1 MAPLLSERVFSD
13 TPVRFFAILTWR
25 HSRRYI
31 DLLDAI
37 EEMQRRRHGGGLTRA
52 EVLDAAERILA
63 LSPPVDAGDGPSEEG
78 ATLSAPEMLRQ
89 LVHAGWLDEPRRHD
103 YQRVY
108 FLDGRAELLLD
119 CLRRMAYP
127 EKVTFTDKLH
137 LACTRLQD
145 EAAFVDH
152 PLSDLE
158 ACLDNLR
165 YGLQELRSLQQ
176 GVARLTQ
183 RQLKS
188 DSLKENLRVLYD
200 DFSENIG
207 QRCYKQLIALD
218 LPLRLPLVRENL
230 HAIEAN
236 PMIRAR
242 MEGQLA
248 ERRPDLSAEEV
259 EAHVRDNLREAI
271 ELLDGVEPQAEAVDR
286 RAADFARRSFARFRY
301 LQEVS
306 SGRRTEVRTMF
317 EEINER
323 YAGERLGDLPEAL
336 ELPDLRVPSVG
347 LLGGL
352 DSLAVPQGARRSGI
366 RRPLEEDDFD
376 LGYDA
381 AVDEM
386 ALNINSSLTVLRAN
400 RFVRGLGV
408 GPAGLSSAELV
419 PGVQEWLLELAGLL
433 LHAETTDSDYRVAS
447 RREFDEE
454 PPRDLVGDHR
464 IDRFHLSMKADV

>member
-1 MAPLLSERVFSD
+1 
-13 TPVRFFAILTWR
+13 
-25 HSRRYI
+25 
-31 DLLDAI
+31 
-37 EEMQRRRHGGGLTRA
+37 
-52 EVLDAAERILA
+52 
-63 LSPPVDAGDGPSEEG
+63 
-78 ATLSAPEMLRQ
+78 
-89 LVHAGWLDEPRRHD
+89 
-103 YQRVY
+103 
-108 FLDGRAELLLD
+108 
-119 CLRRMAYP
+119 
-127 EKVTFTDKLH
+127 
-137 LACTRLQD
+137 LQD
-145 EAAFVDH
+145 EDAFVDH

-248 ERRPDLSAEEV
+248 ERRPDLTTDQV
-259 EAHVRDNLREAI
+259 EAHVRDNLREAVD
-271 ELLDGVEPQAEAVDR
+271 LLDGVEPQAEAVDR

-306 SGRRTEVRTMF
+306 SGRRTEVRSLF
-317 EEINER
+317 ETINEI
-323 YAGERLGDLPEAL
+323 YQGERLGDLPEAL
-336 ELPDLRVPSVG
+336 ELPDLRLPNVG
-347 LLGGL
+347 LLSGL
-352 DSLAVPQGARRSGI
+352 DSLAVPQGARRVGI
-366 RRPLEEDDFD
+366 RRPIEDDDYD

-400 RFVRGLGV
+400 RFIRELEI
-408 GPAGLSSAELV
+408 GPDGLSSADLSPTE
-419 PGVQEWLLELAGLL
+419 QEWLLEIAGLL
-433 LHAETTDSDYRVAS
+433 LHAETTDSDYRVLS

-454 PPRDLVGDHR
+454 PPSDLVGEHR

>member
-1 MAPLLSERVFSD
+1 
-13 TPVRFFAILTWR
+13 
-25 HSRRYI
+25 
-31 DLLDAI
+31 
-37 EEMQRRRHGGGLTRA
+37 
-52 EVLDAAERILA
+52 
-63 LSPPVDAGDGPSEEG
+63 
-78 ATLSAPEMLRQ
+78 
-89 LVHAGWLDEPRRHD
+89 
-103 YQRVY
+103 
-108 FLDGRAELLLD
+108 
-119 CLRRMAYP
+119 
-127 EKVTFTDKLH
+127 
-137 LACTRLQD
+137 
-145 EAAFVDH
+145 
-152 PLSDLE
+152 
-158 ACLDNLR
+158 
-165 YGLQELRSLQQ
+165 
-176 GVARLTQ
+176 
-183 RQLKS
+183 
-188 DSLKENLRVLYD
+188 
-200 DFSENIG
+200 
-207 QRCYKQLIALD
+207 
-218 LPLRLPLVRENL
+218 VRENL